1 MGPPGAPSEPSF
13 LPNVSEILS
22 GGYGY
27 QFTSAII
34 GTLMIV
40 DVVLIV
46 RIRYGNAVITHLTIR
61 PYIVAF
67 YVLGAMQL
75 EILCTIVIITA

>member
-1 MGPPGAPSEPSF
+1 
-13 LPNVSEILS
+13 
-22 GGYGY
+22 
-27 QFTSAII
+27 
-34 GTLMIV
+34 MIV

-46 RIRYGNAVITHLTIR
+46 RIRYGNAVITHLTTR

-75 EILCTIVIITA
+75 EILCTVVIIIA